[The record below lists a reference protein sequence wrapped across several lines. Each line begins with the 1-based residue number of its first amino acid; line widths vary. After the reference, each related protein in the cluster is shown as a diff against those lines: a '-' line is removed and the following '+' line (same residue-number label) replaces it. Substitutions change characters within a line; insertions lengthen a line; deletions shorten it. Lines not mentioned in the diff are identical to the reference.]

1 MFSEFLLGI
10 VLMTSLVMVVLLVA
24 PRPNSDIKSSR
35 LPLVGALVFL
45 LIAFLALLG
54 GFAITA

>member
-10 VLMTSLVMVVLLVA
+10 VLMTSLVMIVLLVA

-35 LPLVGALVFL
+35 LPYIGALVFL
-45 LIAFLALLG
+45 LLAFIAVVG
-54 GFAITA
+54 GFAISA

>member
-10 VLMTSLVMVVLLVA
+10 VLVTSLVMIVLLVA

-35 LPLVGALVFL
+35 LPYVGVLLFL
-45 LIAFLALLG
+45 LMAFLALVG
-54 GFAITA
+54 GFAIAG